1 MLTINNLTY
10 RIGGRTILD
19 ECSVNVMDGWK
30 VGVVGPNGAGKS
42 TLFKLIAGLLHA
54 DGGSIRLSERQ
65 RFGMVRQD
73 ISDTDTPIIDM
84 VLAANEE
91 MTALFKATETETDPQ
106 KIADIYDRLL
116 EIDAYSA
123 PSRAAILLTGLG
135 FREDQLNDPF
145 NSLSGG
151 WRMRVALAAAL
162 FVQPDVLLL
171 DEPTNHLDLEA
182 IMWLE
187 GYLASY
193 PHTLMIISHDREML
207 NKCVDHVIH
216 VDKTKMTLYTGNYD
230 TFERERAER
239 LGQQQKMHEKQ
250 QAQRTHMQAFI
261 DRFKAKASKA
271 RQAQSRMKALE
282 KMDIVDAVIADRALR
297 FDFPEPEKLPAPL
310 IAINKVDVGYSEGN
324 PILRKVSQNIDMDDR
339 IALLGAN
346 GNGKST
352 MIKLIAGKLT
362 PMQGEMLRSG
372 KLRIGYFSQHQTEE
386 LDVDS
391 TPYQEMYRLMAT
403 KNSNVKESQIR
414 AKLGQFHFSKDLA
427 DNRIGSL
434 SGGEKARL
442 LFAIMSFDA
451 PHLLLL
457 DEPTN
462 HLDIDAREAL
472 VQALNN
478 FSGAVVMVSHD
489 PSMVERVAD
498 SLWLVNDG
506 SCRPFDGDLE
516 DYRKFIVECR
526 RNARRDEKARKE
538 NAVKE
543 TAAADTPPVAAP
555 ASKPTP
561 ANKRDI
567 EKLEKEIAKLTAEKE
582 KLENEMSQ
590 PGFYDK
596 VDAARNTQKEYD
608 AVIRDLAIKEEK
620 WLNING

>member
-1 MLTINNLTY
+1 
-10 RIGGRTILD
+10 
-19 ECSVNVMDGWK
+19 
-30 VGVVGPNGAGKS
+30 
-42 TLFKLIAGLLHA
+42 
-54 DGGSIRLSERQ
+54 
-65 RFGMVRQD
+65 
-73 ISDTDTPIIDM
+73 
-84 VLAANEE
+84 
-91 MTALFKATETETDPQ
+91 
-106 KIADIYDRLL
+106 
-116 EIDAYSA
+116 
-123 PSRAAILLTGLG
+123 
-135 FREDQLNDPF
+135 
-145 NSLSGG
+145 
-151 WRMRVALAAAL
+151 
-162 FVQPDVLLL
+162 
-171 DEPTNHLDLEA
+171 
-182 IMWLE
+182 
-187 GYLASY
+187 
-193 PHTLMIISHDREML
+193 
-207 NKCVDHVIH
+207 
-216 VDKTKMTLYTGNYD
+216 
-230 TFERERAER
+230 
-239 LGQQQKMHEKQ
+239 
-250 QAQRTHMQAFI
+250 
-261 DRFKAKASKA
+261 
-271 RQAQSRMKALE
+271 
-282 KMDIVDAVIADRALR
+282 
-297 FDFPEPEKLPAPL
+297 
-310 IAINKVDVGYSEGN
+310 
-324 PILRKVSQNIDMDDR
+324 
-339 IALLGAN
+339 LLGAN